1 LAPTQISAA
10 QTHAAFDAR
19 PRGPPLRPS
28 WPMRQ
33 DLAAELDAR
42 VTAQPHGPQIVSALN
57 ASSALDPAALDT
69 GAPNAGALDA
79 GAIDGNTLHASVLNL
94 GTSNASALT
103 ASSALEHSAL
113 DRGALDP
120 SALDRGA
127 LDPGAP
133 DDSALASA
141 LTCSSALDPSAL
153 DRGALD
159 PGAPDDSAPDPGTL
173 SAAAQMQAAL
183 DLCPRGPASW
193 PSWPLRQALAAEL
206 DALIFE
212 PPNHDRTVN
221 ASRAATADG
230 GNQTQEDVG
239 AQPSQP
245 AAAPNRL
252 LSQRY
257 ASPRLRQVE
266 PEPARGSIT
275 PGATHCAT
283 WVGGSAVR
291 WDPVPDPVSLVT
303 AE

>member
-1 LAPTQISAA
+1 M
-10 QTHAAFDAR
+10 H
-19 PRGPPLRPS
+19 
-28 WPMRQ
+28 
-33 DLAAELDAR
+33 
-42 VTAQPHGPQIVSALN
+42 
-57 ASSALDPAALDT
+57 DPAALD
-69 GAPNAGALDA
+69 AGALDSGAPDA
-79 GAIDGNTLHASVLNL
+79 GALDSSTLDASMLNP
-94 GTSNASALT
+94 GTLDASALT
-103 ASSALEHSAL
+103 TSSALDHSAV
-113 DRGALDP
+113 DPGAP
-120 SALDRGA
+120 
-127 LDPGAP
+127 DPGAP
-133 DDSALASA
+133 DDSAI
-141 LTCSSALDPSAL
+141 DP
-153 DRGALD
+153 GALD
-159 PGAPDDSAPDPGTL
+159 DSACDPGTI

-183 DLCPRGPASW
+183 DLCPRGPASR

-252 LSQRY
+252 LSHRY

-275 PGATHCAT
+275 PGATHYAT

>member
-1 LAPTQISAA
+1 MGCSG
-10 QTHAAFDAR
+10 R
-19 PRGPPLRPS
+19 
-28 WPMRQ
+28 
-33 DLAAELDAR
+33 
-42 VTAQPHGPQIVSALN
+42 
-57 ASSALDPAALDT
+57 
-69 GAPNAGALDA
+69 
-79 GAIDGNTLHASVLNL
+79 DGSTCWLWFHASVFHL

-133 DDSALASA
+133 DDSANASA

-183 DLCPRGPASW
+183 DLCPRGPALR

-212 PPNHDRTVN
+212 PPNHDQTVN

-230 GNQTQEDVG
+230 SATMSYAGLRSDADG
-239 AQPSQP
+239 AGRVRGRGHADG
-245 AAAPNRL
+245 AAL
-252 LSQRY
+252 GG
-257 ASPRLRQVE
+257 
-266 PEPARGSIT
+266 AR
-275 PGATHCAT
+275 
-283 WVGGSAVR
+283 
-291 WDPVPDPVSLVT
+291 
-303 AE
+303 